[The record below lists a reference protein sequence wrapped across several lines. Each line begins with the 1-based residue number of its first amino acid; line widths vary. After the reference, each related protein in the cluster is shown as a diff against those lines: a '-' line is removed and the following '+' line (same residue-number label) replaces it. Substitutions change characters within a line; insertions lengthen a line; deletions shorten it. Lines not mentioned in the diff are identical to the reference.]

1 MAGSGSGVLS
11 SKRFF
16 EVLRDLE
23 ADLFEGV
30 ALGGRD
36 MPDLSGFD
44 ELDVGVFTGELGELG
59 PLRSCWESK
68 GSRDYFTK
76 YAQSLSRGLQ

>member
-68 GSRDYFTK
+68 SSRDYFTK
-76 YAQSLSRGLQ
+76 YAQSLARGLQ

>member
-1 MAGSGSGVLS
+1 M
-11 SKRFF
+11 
-16 EVLRDLE
+16 E

-36 MPDLSGFD
+36 MPDLSGFE

-59 PLRSCWESK
+59 PLRSCCGE
-68 GSRDYFTK
+68 RE
-76 YAQSLSRGLQ
+76 QL

>member
-1 MAGSGSGVLS
+1 MKFSVHRIFLPFLAGSGSGVLS
-11 SKRFF
+11 SRRFF

-36 MPDLSGFD
+36 MPDLSGFE
-44 ELDVGVFTGELGELG
+44 ELDVGVLTGELGELG
-59 PLRSCWESK
+59 PLRSCCGE
-68 GSRDYFTK
+68 
-76 YAQSLSRGLQ
+76 

>member
-1 MAGSGSGVLS
+1 M
-11 SKRFF
+11 
-16 EVLRDLE
+16 LRDLE

-68 GSRDYFTK
+68 SSSDYLVVMHL
-76 YAQSLSRGLQ
+76 SLSRGLQ